1 MAENESEGSSS
12 GPLNLNS
19 VLALVTLAGGVWLV
33 SHRLTSDRPIAS
45 GGVTRPF
52 IGEQTLSARLWEDP
66 FKASDSTNDDVDAG
80 LNVFIDQIKERTHSA
95 NQVLLLP
102 VMLPGGQYSEDVES
116 RIRSRYAIVSALGVS
131 GFAPDDAEHLGAISL
146 PWPSTH
152 DVNSVIQGTKPA
164 KDKPPWFKTS

>member
-19 VLALVTLAGGVWLV
+19 ILALVTLAGGVWLV
-33 SHRLTSDRPIAS
+33 SHRLTSDRPVAS

-66 FKASDSTNDDVDAG
+66 FKNSDSDITNDSDTTNDEVGAG
-80 LNVFIDQIKERTHSA
+80 PTILIEQIKERAQSA

-102 VMLPGGQYSEDVES
+102 VMLSGGQYSEDVES
-116 RIRSRYAIVSALGVS
+116 RVRSRYAI
-131 GFAPDDAEHLGAISL
+131 
-146 PWPSTH
+146 
-152 DVNSVIQGTKPA
+152 
-164 KDKPPWFKTS
+164 